1 MYIYIYTYHNSI
13 YRIHMPTYLHDIARS
28 YQSTH
33 GTGNVCRVARA
44 EPLKQD
50 LAERVPSPRW
60 RFRVNILAKQCWIF
74 VNQLIGLR
82 DFKGTNTGKS
92 RISWEKL
99 AGFRL
104 RFSLF
109 CQPIE

>member
-1 MYIYIYTYHNSI
+1 MYMYVYIYIYHNTI
-13 YRIHMPTYLHDIARS
+13 YRIHMPTYLHDITRS

-60 RFRVNILAKQCWIF
+60 RFRVNILAKKMLDFRESIEW
-74 VNQLIGLR
+74 
-82 DFKGTNTGKS
+82 FKG
-92 RISWEKL
+92 
-99 AGFRL
+99 F
-104 RFSLF
+104 
-109 CQPIE
+109 